1 MTEIEQYV
9 EEVFGK
15 QTFDIVSK
23 CVELIDR
30 IDFEYLEK
38 NQIEQCVEVYKNI
51 EIISGVIDDCA
62 DAIAEHDL
70 DYNEEWAK
78 IFWFLTYKDCYF
90 CEPNKT
96 YRFSKELR
104 DVVGLGRTMKT
115 VFERAN
121 NFWALS
127 IENERLKVQLEYAK
141 ENAKYR
147 KMAGIP
153 QGMLP

>member
-9 EEVFGK
+9 EEVFGQ

-30 IDFEYLEK
+30 IDFENLDK
-38 NQIEQCVEVYKNI
+38 SQVEQCVEVYKNI
-51 EIISGVIDDCA
+51 ETISRVIDDCA
-62 DAIAEHDL
+62 DTIAEHDL
-70 DYNEEWAK
+70 DYNEEWAR
-78 IFWFLTYKDCYF
+78 IFWFLSYEDVYF
-90 CEPNKT
+90 SDKGTT
-96 YRFSKELR
+96 YRLSKEMR
-104 DVVGLGRTMKT
+104 NIVGLGRTMET
-115 VFERAN
+115 VFENAN

-147 KMAGIP
+147 EMWGHNMD
-153 QGMLP
+153 GSL